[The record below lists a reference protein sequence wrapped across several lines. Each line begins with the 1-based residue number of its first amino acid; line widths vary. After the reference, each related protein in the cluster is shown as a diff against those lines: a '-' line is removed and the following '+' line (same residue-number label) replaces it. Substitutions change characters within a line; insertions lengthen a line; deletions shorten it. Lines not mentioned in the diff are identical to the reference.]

1 MVDIN
6 ELAEG
11 LYIEDYVKGE
21 KAEFERLSENKD
33 LMLSYKSMLQS
44 PDGKRVLWDI
54 LSFCGVFQNA
64 MTGNS
69 RTYFNLGRQSVG
81 QYLMAALNI
90 GNAFEDVLNF
100 QKLKP
105 ETPRHIPSS
114 AFEGDD

>member
-1 MVDIN
+1 MDNKIDIQA
-6 ELAEG
+6 LAEG
-11 LYIEDYVKGE
+11 LYIEDYANAE
-21 KAEFERLSENKD
+21 KDELQRLAESEG
-33 LMLSYKSMLQS
+33 LLLSYKSMLQS

-54 LSFCGVFQNA
+54 LSFCGVFRNA

-69 RTYFNLGRQSVG
+69 RTYFNLGQQSVG

-105 ETPRHIPSS
+105 EDKD
-114 AFEGDD
+114 GG

>member
-6 ELAEG
+6 ELSEG
-11 LYIEDYVKGE
+11 LYLEDYILEQKRE
-21 KAEFERLSENKD
+21 LENRLKNEALLLAFKT
-33 LMLSYKSMLQS
+33 MLKS

-69 RTYFNLGRQSVG
+69 KTYFNLGRQSVG
-81 QYLMAALNI
+81 QYIMVMLNI
-90 GNAFEDVLNF
+90 GNKFEDVLDF

-105 ETPRHIPSS
+105 E
-114 AFEGDD
+114 D